1 MAGEF
6 LSMSVQPSIVH
17 RCSPEVDL
25 SKAVEFVKGR
35 LYYVALRSRPRD
47 STSSHF
53 FCVDDELVYWNF
65 FLDFGPLNLGQ
76 LYRFCQILSNKLYD
90 KRYSGKRIFFYSSTH
105 SHKRTNAAF
114 LISAYAML
122 YLGRTPEEAYAPF
135 ENYYPPF
142 PPFHDASPCIC
153 TYNLTILDCL
163 RGIHRAKSVGFFD
176 FDKFNIDE
184 YEYFERVE
192 NGDLN
197 WLAEGKVLAF
207 AGPHE
212 VRSSTPEGY
221 HTLSPD
227 DYIPYFKKKNVSLV
241 VRLNKKYYDENR
253 FKKVGIDHVD
263 LYYLDGSCPT
273 DAILNRFLSAVEK
286 TKGML

>member
-1 MAGEF
+1 
-6 LSMSVQPSIVH
+6 
-17 RCSPEVDL
+17 
-25 SKAVEFVKGR
+25 
-35 LYYVALRSRPRD
+35 
-47 STSSHF
+47 
-53 FCVDDELVYWNF
+53 
-65 FLDFGPLNLGQ
+65 
-76 LYRFCQILSNKLYD
+76 
-90 KRYSGKRIFFYSSTH
+90 
-105 SHKRTNAAF
+105 RTNAAF

-286 TKGML
+286 TKGAFAVHCKAGLGRTGTCIGAWMMKHYNFSAAEVIGWLRVCRPGSVIGPQQHYLKEIEPRMWAAGERARRKQAAERVQREVKQGTLHTKGSHHSNM